1 VCVTDRVDPSQ
12 YANDADSSN
21 TIRKTFSTNNTKK
34 GEWVDLNSTNES
46 TSLNESSLGN
56 VLALEEP

>member
-1 VCVTDRVDPSQ
+1 MDRVDPSQ
-12 YANDADSSN
+12 YENDADSLN
-21 TIRKTFSTNNTKK
+21 TIRKTFSTNNTRK
-34 GEWVDLNSTNES
+34 GEWVDLNSTDES